1 MKFHP
6 ILCNYYITTRCN
18 ARCVFC
24 DIHQRDG
31 RNADSEIAKRH
42 MRELAATPVRFV
54 DLTGGE
60 PLLHPDLPLILE
72 SAKSAG
78 LLTTVTTNA
87 ILYPRRARE
96 IAGRVDF
103 LHFSLD
109 AADPSVH
116 DRLRGV
122 PSFHRV
128 LESLAVARSLGQRPD
143 LLFTLTDSN
152 ADQLPVLAARAA
164 RMRVMLIVNP
174 VFSYFGNPE
183 PGTSILRKALEFAS
197 HPWVYVNRAQI
208 RLMASGGNR
217 TEHPRC
223 RAVDATM
230 VIDPLN
236 RLVLPCFHRVREFL
250 PIDRPLKEMLTTPRV
265 QAWRKAQGRLDFC
278 RGCAI
283 ACYFDASFT
292 LTTDR
297 YFRES
302 SASKIR
308 YFFRKTLRRNYLTGP
323 IQLEQK
329 KGDAQTP
336 P

>member
-24 DIHQRDG
+24 DIHRQEGVD
-31 RNADSEIAKRH
+31 ADSKVVINH
-42 MRELAATPVRFV
+42 MHELAVTPVRFV

-60 PLLHPDLPLILE
+60 PLLHPDLPAMLR

-87 ILYPRRARE
+87 LLYPQRARD
-96 IAGRVDF
+96 IAGLVDF

-116 DRLRGV
+116 DKLRGV

-128 LESLAVARSLGQRPD
+128 LESLEVARSLKQKPD
-143 LLFTLTDSN
+143 LLFTLTGSN
-152 ADQLPVLAARAA
+152 ADQLPSLAARAA
-164 RMRVMLIVNP
+164 RMRVMLVVNP

-183 PGTSILRKALEFAS
+183 PGAAALQTALEWAS

-217 TEHPRC
+217 TGYPRC
-223 RAVDATM
+223 RAVDATL

-236 RLVLPCFHRVREFL
+236 RLVLPCFHRAREFL
-250 PIDRPLKEMLTTPRV
+250 PIDRPLNEMLKNTRV
-265 QAWRKAQGRLDFC
+265 QAWRQAQGRLDFC

-292 LTTDR
+292 LTMDR

-302 SASKIR
+302 LASKIR
-308 YFFRKTLRRNYLTGP
+308 YFFRKTLRRNYLTGSV
-323 IQLEQK
+323 QMEK
-329 KGDAQTP
+329 
-336 P
+336 